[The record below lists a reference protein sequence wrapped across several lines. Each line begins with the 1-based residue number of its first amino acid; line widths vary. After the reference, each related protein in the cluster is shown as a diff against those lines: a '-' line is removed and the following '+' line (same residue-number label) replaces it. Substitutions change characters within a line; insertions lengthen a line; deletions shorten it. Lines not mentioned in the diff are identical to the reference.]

1 MTRSATPGRAAIG
14 TAIGTAAESHERFRP
29 GYPDE
34 VVDRTLAYARRHVAS
49 AVEIGAETGKAAR
62 AFASRGV
69 RVTALEPD
77 PEMFAVLQ
85 RETLGMQV
93 EPVRRRLEQYDGP
106 HPDLVYAATAWQRTD
121 PRTRCIRAAGLLP
134 DGGVLAVFSSTVRVL
149 DPRVRSTIERVG
161 PPYPG
166 EDGEVEE
173 SGRVRHELGSC
184 GLFTGTQ
191 EHVVVRRLLRPQ
203 REYVGYLS
211 TVAGYAALPSQ
222 SRQRVLQRLAGLLPA
237 QVPLELT
244 FRLHLARR

>member
-1 MTRSATPGRAAIG
+1 MTTSAIPGRAVLA
-14 TAIGTAAESHERFRP
+14 TAAESHERFRP

-34 VVDRTLAYARRHVAS
+34 VVDRTLAYAGRQVAT
-49 AVEIGAETGKAAR
+49 AVEIGARTGKAAR

-93 EPVRRRLEQYDGP
+93 QPLRRRLEEYDGP
-106 HPDLVYAATAWQRTD
+106 GPDLVYAAASWHRVD
-121 PRTRCIRAAGLLP
+121 ARTRCRRSAGLLP
-134 DGGVLAVFSSTVRVL
+134 DGGVLAVLGCTVEVL
-149 DPRVRSTIERVG
+149 DHDLRSMIRRVA

-166 EDGEVEE
+166 EVGEVDEPGRIRQE
-173 SGRVRHELGSC
+173 VRSSGMFSA
-184 GLFTGTQ
+184 TQ
-191 EHVVVRRLLRPQ
+191 EHVVVRRVLRPQ

-211 TVAGYAALPSQ
+211 TVAGYAGLPQ
-222 SRQRVLQRLAGLLPA
+222 RTRQRVVHRLADLLPA